1 LLGASAWR
9 VLEPIA
15 PAVPLDPTGFV
26 IVGMMALFGSVAHA
40 PLAVM
45 LMVAEMTGNLSMLA
59 PAMLAIGLATLVV
72 GDRTIYRSQLKN
84 RAESPAH
91 RFRFAM
97 PLMSTMPA
105 GDVARRPKLTLS
117 ADNTAAQALTRIEA
131 SGVPGAPVLAPDG
144 AIRGTVERGALRR
157 AEPGALLGA
166 LADDQGAIVSVED
179 GLDDVLGTLADRRT
193 NWAAVVSGD
202 QLVGIISARDAMA
215 AYRRALAGN
224 VRQVRGM
231 GASGVLLEGVLA
243 ERSPVVGK
251 ALKDAGLPRDVVLV
265 AIQRGERVV
274 VPSGATTIE
283 SGDRLTLFATAD
295 SEAAARS
302 IIESETDEALQALAV
317 EGE

>member
-1 LLGASAWR
+1 

-84 RAESPAH
+84 RAESPGH
-91 RFRFAM
+91 QFRFAM

-105 GDVARRPKLTLS
+105 GDVARRPILTLS
-117 ADNTAAQALTRIEA
+117 LDMSAAQALARIEA

-144 AIRGTVERGALRR
+144 AVRGTVERGALRR
-157 AEPGALLGA
+157 ADPSELLSA
-166 LADDQGAIVSVED
+166 LANDHGAIVSVED
-179 GLDDVLGTLADRRT
+179 GLDEVLGVLADRRT
-193 NWAAVVSGD
+193 NWAAVVSSD
-202 QLVGIISARDAMA
+202 RLIGIISARDAMA
-215 AYRRALAGN
+215 AYRNALAGN
-224 VRQVRGM
+224 VRQVRGL
-231 GASGVLLEGVLA
+231 GAAGVLLEGVPTA
-243 ERSPVVGK
+243 GSPLIGK

-265 AIQRGERVV
+265 AIQRGERLVI
-274 VPSGATTIE
+274 PSGATTIE
-283 SGDRLTLFATAD
+283 AGDRLTLFATAE
-295 SEAAARS
+295 SESAART
-302 IIESETDEALQALAV
+302 IIETLPPATAIRA
-317 EGE
+317 G